1 MSYNNNALS
10 VFHRKKGTLCRLF
23 NEYYYFSSVKMII
36 RLDTFNCF
44 NETDRV
50 NWKNKCPKSFFF
62 LRKSKGRHHSGPLF
76 FYSELCRI

>member
-50 NWKNKCPKSFFF
+50 NWEK
-62 LRKSKGRHHSGPLF
+62 
-76 FYSELCRI
+76 